1 MSRIV
6 EVLGLPPPH
15 MLEQAPKARKY
26 FEKLPEGGWVLRR
39 GKDGRKV
46 ITLRNSWILWGGLL
60 TPSSAAFQENVDNCS
75 KGLPAILDQCTSSED
90 ANNICKSALIYLVKG
105 EH

>member
-46 ITLRNSWILWGGLL
+46 ITLHDSWLL
-60 TPSSAAFQENVDNCS
+60 GFLLLPSSAALQEKVDNCA
-75 KGLPAILDQCTSSED
+75 KGLPAVLYPCP
-90 ANNICKSALIYLVKG
+90 KMHLK
-105 EH
+105 

>member
-46 ITLRNSWILWGGLL
+46 ILNRVS
-60 TPSSAAFQENVDNCS
+60 PF
-75 KGLPAILDQCTSSED
+75 
-90 ANNICKSALIYLVKG
+90 SALSYPVPQHPLPFSLSTN
-105 EH
+105 ERWSLLRD

>member
-1 MSRIV
+1 
-6 EVLGLPPPH
+6 

-46 ITLRNSWILWGGLL
+46 ML
-60 TPSSAAFQENVDNCS
+60 SAALSSPANTLSPFKGPKTMDVLESSLHSTNSDGEGPKRNC
-75 KGLPAILDQCTSSED
+75 LF
-90 ANNICKSALIYLVKG
+90 SAPKVLF
-105 EH
+105 

>member
-26 FEKLPEGGWVLRR
+26 FEKLAEGGWVLRR

-46 ITLRNSWILWGGLL
+46 ITLHKSWILRGRRGALCVFLL

-90 ANNICKSALIYLVKG
+90 DNI
-105 EH
+105 